1 MPTES
6 TRRELAD
13 FLRSRR
19 RLVAPTQVGLP
30 EGERRRVTGLRREEV
45 ASLAGVSS
53 TWYAYLEQARDVTPS
68 PALLDRLADILQLD
82 EDERRYIRVL
92 AHGGGTHTALLGG
105 ARPGGSLAADVVRSC
120 AEVDHPVYAID
131 RYTDVLA
138 RNDAADRWYGGF
150 GGGERPN
157 QLRWMVA
164 DPAARRVLVDWGY
177 EVADVV
183 ARWRSGTAVWGRDE
197 RVEAMAA
204 ELSSASPEFEEAWG
218 NLQVSEHRSRIR
230 LLRHPELGTAG
241 FRLVVVRAPEFDATI
256 VVFHLP
262 AEPEVGEDPA
272 QHGRI
277 SAPA

>member
-30 EGERRRVTGLRREEV
+30 EGERRRVPGLRREEV

-92 AHGGGTHTALLGG
+92 AHGGGAHTMMLGG
-105 ARPGGSLAADVVRSC
+105 PRQGVSLAADVVRSC

-138 RNDAADRWYGGF
+138 RNDAAERWYAGF

-157 QLRWMVA
+157 QLRWMIT
-164 DPAARRVLVDWGY
+164 DPAARRVLVDWEY

-204 ELSSASPEFEEAWG
+204 DLSSVSPEFEEAWR

-241 FRLVVVRAPEFDATI
+241 FRLVVVRAPEFEATI
-256 VVFHLP
+256 VVFHVP
-262 AEPEVGEDPA
+262 AEPEVGGDPA
-272 QHGRI
+272 EHDRI
-277 SAPA
+277 GAPA